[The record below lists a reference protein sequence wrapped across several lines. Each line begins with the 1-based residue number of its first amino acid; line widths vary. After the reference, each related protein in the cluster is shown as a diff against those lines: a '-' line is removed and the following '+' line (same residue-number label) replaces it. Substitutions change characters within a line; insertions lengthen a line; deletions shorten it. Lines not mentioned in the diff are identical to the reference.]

1 MTSDRV
7 LYANPAI
14 LATDATNLI
23 LTAKKTETH
32 TVPFIPADSAKPIQ
46 VALINATN
54 ALITAMHL
62 WTAYEEGGDTHEEP
76 REQLTKFFS
85 DIRTKY
91 LQAQAK
97 AQALS
102 EQKVNSDA

>member
-1 MTSDRV
+1 MTSDRI

-32 TVPFIPADSAKPIQ
+32 TVPFIPADSVKPLQ
-46 VALINATN
+46 VALINSTN
-54 ALITAMHL
+54 ALVTAMHL
-62 WTAYEEGGDTHEEP
+62 WTEYERDSFTATP
-76 REQLTKFFS
+76 KLAAFFS

-97 AQALS
+97 AQELD
-102 EQKVNSDA
+102 EQKGADA